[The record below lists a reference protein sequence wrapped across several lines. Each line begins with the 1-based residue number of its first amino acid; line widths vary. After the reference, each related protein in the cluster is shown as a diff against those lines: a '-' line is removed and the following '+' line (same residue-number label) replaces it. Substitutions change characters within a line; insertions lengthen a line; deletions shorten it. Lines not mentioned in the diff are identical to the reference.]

1 MNSNTSVRPTAGV
14 IFLASP
20 WPPLISVQLL
30 LDGLEKV
37 QKVTIT
43 AKNYE
48 LLVLNNYSYIDEAL
62 VNTLKS
68 TLWQV
73 VPVINHIIPHI
84 SCTMLAQ

>member
-1 MNSNTSVRPTAGV
+1 MNSNTSVRPTAD
-14 IFLASP
+14 FFSLPMA
-20 WPPLISVQLL
+20 PLISVLL
-30 LDGLEKV
+30 ISDGLEKV

-73 VPVINHIIPHI
+73 VPVINHIISHI
-84 SCTMLAQ
+84 SCTTLVL